1 LIDRPPGI
9 KDCGAYLPRLRI
21 ERAAIGAATG
31 WAGAPGRS
39 PRGQRSFCNWD
50 EDSLTMAVEAAR
62 DCVRDIDRSTIGWM
76 GLASTT
82 LPFADRS
89 NAAVAATA
97 LNLRADC
104 ATLDFGSSRRA
115 GTGALLTALDRS
127 SSADDALV
135 MAADRRIARPGS
147 EQELA
152 YGHGA
157 AAVLV
162 GRGSG
167 LIAELVGHASIAEDF
182 VDQHRESGREFDYA
196 LEERWI
202 RDEGHLKLLPRVI
215 DAALARAGVG
225 AQGIAHFI
233 APTAVRTTQA
243 IARASGLPASS
254 IVDDLRDACGDTGT
268 AHPLLLLSGCLER
281 AAPGEL
287 ILVTSFGQGC
297 DAVLLRAAD
306 GIRSTRRGGL
316 DASLAS
322 GLPDPE
328 YLRFLS
334 HCGVIEMDWG
344 MRAER
349 DNRTA
354 QTVAWRRRR
363 EVTGFIGGRCG
374 SCGTVQY
381 PRTRACVNP
390 GCRAFDTQAS
400 HPLADSGGSVKT
412 FTEDWL
418 AFTRRPP
425 LAYGNVAFDGGG
437 NLFTEFT
444 DTQPGELAVGTQVRF
459 VFRIKDIDPIRG
471 FRRYFWKAA
480 VARH

>member
-1 LIDRPPGI
+1 MIDRPPGI
-9 KDCGAYLPRLRI
+9 KACGAYLPRLRI
-21 ERAAIGAATG
+21 DRAAIGAATG
-31 WAGAPGRS
+31 WAGARGKS
-39 PRGQRSFCNWD
+39 LRGQRSFCNWD

-62 DCVRDIDRSTIGWM
+62 DCVRDIDRSTIGFM
-76 GLASTT
+76 ALASTT

-89 NAAVAATA
+89 NASVAATA
-97 LNLRADC
+97 LNLREDC
-104 ATLDFGSSRRA
+104 ATLDLGSSRRA
-115 GTGALLTALDRS
+115 GTGALLAALDRS
-127 SSADDALV
+127 SAVDDALV
-135 MAADRRIARPGS
+135 MVADRRRARPGS
-147 EQELA
+147 EQELV

-157 AAVLV
+157 AAVLI
-162 GRGSG
+162 GRGAG
-167 LIAELVGHASIAEDF
+167 LIAELLGHASIAEDF
-182 VDQHRESGREFDYA
+182 VDQYRESGREFDYA
-196 LEERWI
+196 FEERWI

-215 DAALARAGVG
+215 DAALARAEVG
-225 AQGIAHFI
+225 ADRVAHFI
-233 APTAVRTTQA
+233 APTSVRTTQA

-268 AHPLLLLSGCLER
+268 AHPLLLLSGCLGR

-287 ILVTSFGQGC
+287 ILVTGFGQGC
-297 DAVLLRAAD
+297 DAVVLRATD
-306 GIRSTRRGGL
+306 NIRSTGRSSF
-316 DASLAS
+316 DAALAS
-322 GLPDPE
+322 GLADSA

-374 SCGTVQY
+374 RCGTVQF

-390 GCRAFDTQAS
+390 ACRAFDTQAS
-400 HPLADSGGSVKT
+400 HALADTGGSVKT

-418 AFTRRPP
+418 AFTRSPP
-425 LAYGNVAFDGGG
+425 LIYGNVDIDGGG

-444 DTQPGELAVGTQVRF
+444 DTQPGELAVGAQVRF
-459 VFRIKDIDPIRG
+459 VFRIKDIDSIRG